1 MTIHRTGF
9 RTLSLLC
16 REFVRRLRPP
26 HPNDRHGSEHR
37 GRGKGRFVSFRVV
50 SQLEQERRVLQEGLN
65 SAQRAVDQT
74 LILIKEA
81 QAARAK
87 DHVRAM
93 LFRRKAHAQKPSQEA
108 A

>member
-1 MTIHRTGF
+1 MTMRRAGF
-9 RTLSLLC
+9 RVLSILC
-16 REFVRRLRPP
+16 REFVRLRFP
-26 HPNDRHGSEHR
+26 HPTDRHGSKHR
-37 GRGKGRFVSFRVV
+37 GPGEGRFVLFRVV

-81 QAARAK
+81 LAARAK

-93 LFRRKAHAQKPSQEA
+93 LFRRKAHAQKPSQKA